1 MRILAI
7 TSRMLLGL
15 AGSAIA
21 VLAMQA
27 VGR

>member
-1 MRILAI
+1 MRTLA
-7 TSRMLLGL
+7 TLRRMLLGL

>member
-1 MRILAI
+1 MRTLAI
-7 TSRMLLGL
+7 LQRMLLGL